1 MLDLLAERWWAVL
14 LRGLFAIA
22 FGIIA
27 LAWPGITLLA
37 LVFLWGIYAVV
48 DGVMDL
54 AGAFGSGE
62 RAGGNRWLLA
72 LMGVLGIGAGIVAFV
87 WPGITAVVLLWVIA
101 IWAIV
106 TGIAEVVA
114 AIRLRK
120 EMEGEVWLGL
130 SGVLSVVLGV
140 ILIAQPATG
149 ALALVVW
156 IGILGI
162 AWGIALAILA
172 FRLRGRRGT
181 GIPATA

>member
-1 MLDLLAERWWAVL
+1 MLDLLAERWWAIL
-14 LRGLFAIA
+14 LRGLFAIV

-101 IWAIV
+101 VWAIV
-106 TGIAEVVA
+106 TGIVEVVA

-120 EMEGEVWLGL
+120 EMEGELWLGL
-130 SGVLSVVLGV
+130 SGVLSVALGV
-140 ILIAQPATG
+140 ILLAQPATG

-162 AWGIALAILA
+162 AWGIALVILA
-172 FRLRGRRGT
+172 FRVRGRRGT